1 MPYIHIDFI
10 DFDDDDLIRELTNR
24 DYHVVDKNER
34 RLQKEVFELLKSFD
48 CDSPQVFE
56 KNMRIFRDRWY
67 TEL

>member
-1 MPYIHIDFI
+1 MPYIDVEL
-10 DFDDDDLIRELTNR
+10 DVFDDDDLIDELTNR
-24 DYHVVDKNER
+24 GYHVADKNER

-67 TEL
+67 GEL